1 MIQVNILNK
10 SSLSILPSKERFM
23 GNFHQTRKVPV
34 RKNRDEATHSGKS
47 SIPNRE
53 IYEANKKTKTAKLK
67 NESRKYFFKKREN
80 GMAVFVFVILG

>member
-1 MIQVNILNK
+1 
-10 SSLSILPSKERFM
+10 M

-53 IYEANKKTKTAKLK
+53 IYEANNKITSKPRLQNLKT
-67 NESRKYFFKKREN
+67 NQEN
-80 GMAVFVFVILG
+80 IF

>member
-1 MIQVNILNK
+1 
-10 SSLSILPSKERFM
+10 M

-53 IYEANKKTKTAKLK
+53 IYEANNKITSKPRLQNLKTNQENIFL
-67 NESRKYFFKKREN
+67 KKREWYGCICICYIRIDTMN
-80 GMAVFVFVILG
+80 IYN